1 QMEDFSVRDK
11 HKLDLATEMYNI
23 EGSSQDWGVQG
34 YFGRFNYDFDD
45 KYLLEINARYDG
57 SSRFPSGD
65 QWGVLP
71 SGAVAWRI
79 DGEECW
85 SSFKDVIPT
94 LKLRASYGRLGN
106 QTVGVSTFRQLLGLG
121 KTTWLD
127 TQGDKL
133 HYARVPSPLPET
145 I

>member
-1 QMEDFSVRDK
+1 F
-11 HKLDLATEMYNI
+11 T
-23 EGSSQDWGVQG
+23 SS
-34 YFGRFNYDFDD
+34 
-45 KYLLEINARYDG
+45 LLLLPLTSTLSPYTTLFR
-57 SSRFPSGD
+57 SF
-65 QWGVLP
+65 P

-79 DGEECW
+79 DGEEFW

-127 TQGDKL
+127 TQRSEEHTSELQSRFDIVCRLLLDK
-133 HYARVPSPLPET
+133 
-145 I
+145 